1 MEGKASEDNSRQWG
15 REQSTWAA
23 VRAPAERRGNTP
35 GRDPSQKPARPQSS
49 SRAPGH
55 PHLRVPP
62 AGTPALGGGGRGGA
76 ACSVNFNLLDWFR
89 DDATEARPRGRGS

>member
-23 VRAPAERRGNTP
+23 VRAPVERWGNAP
-35 GRDPSQKPARPQSS
+35 GRDPHQKPARPQTS

-55 PHLRVPP
+55 P
-62 AGTPALGGGGRGGA
+62 T
-76 ACSVNFNLLDWFR
+76 SVLPLQ
-89 DDATEARPRGRGS
+89 AHHH